1 MPTISMFYGILIK
14 MFFFD
19 TDKHHVPH
27 VHADFQDQ
35 VAVYAIADDS
45 VLAGSL
51 PGRKHKLVVAWLE
64 IHREELLADW
74 ELAVKGNPPFR
85 IRGLDQ

>member
-14 MFFFD
+14 MLFFY

-35 VAVYAIADDS
+35 VAVYAITDGS

-51 PGRKHKLVVAWLE
+51 PGCKHKLVVAWLE